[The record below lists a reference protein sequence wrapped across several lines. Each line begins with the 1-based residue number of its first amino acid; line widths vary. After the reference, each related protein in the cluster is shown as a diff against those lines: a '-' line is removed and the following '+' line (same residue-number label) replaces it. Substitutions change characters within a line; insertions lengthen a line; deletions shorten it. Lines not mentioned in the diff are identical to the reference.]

1 VNDDPLDA
9 FGLGGLSLVAALIV
23 LFLFALAR
31 SHATYWAGRGVVR
44 GAHTVHET
52 DRGFAWWRSMITH
65 LEAWTNTR
73 AAQRGLDLVR
83 GWGPMAVSVAFLMFG
98 LQTAIFASAGL
109 IQMKYTKFTLASIPG
124 AIVWAVIWATVG
136 VSFVWGGIK
145 LFAASP
151 IVFTI
156 VIALIVLVVAWV
168 IRRRLLRRSA
178 AAAPGAHVDPVGRP
192 ADHVGRHVSMVDP
205 STTEADTTTDDARR
219 PRA

>member
-83 GWGPMAVSVAFLMFG
+83 GWGPMAVTVAFLMFG

-109 IQMKYTKFTLASIPG
+109 IVMKYTKFTLATLPG
-124 AIVWAVIWATVG
+124 AAIWAVIWATIG
-136 VSFVWGGIK
+136 VSFVWGAIK
-145 LFAASP
+145 LLAASP
-151 IVFTI
+151 VIFTI
-156 VIALIVLVVAWV
+156 VVALIVLAVAWFL
-168 IRRRLLRRSA
+168 RRRLLRRSA
-178 AAAPGAHVDPVGRP
+178 EAAPGAHADPVPRP
-192 ADHVGRHVSMVDP
+192 ADHVGRHVVSNDEP
-205 STTEADTTTDDARR
+205 TTDT
-219 PRA
+219 PRT